1 MSGIDKNRRDKR
13 GYADPD
19 YKTHH
24 EHGYV
29 TLCRMRLAIPDDCC
43 NQAISQLCAFC
54 SPDRRTESASL
65 CYGDFSPVTMVN
77 AILNAIL
84 NAQLRRF

>member
-19 YKTHH
+19 YKIHH

-43 NQAISQLCAFC
+43 NQVSSQAYVLHSPASWALAVIAFGVGFFLFR
-54 SPDRRTESASL
+54 D
-65 CYGDFSPVTMVN
+65 G
-77 AILNAIL
+77 
-84 NAQLRRF
+84 